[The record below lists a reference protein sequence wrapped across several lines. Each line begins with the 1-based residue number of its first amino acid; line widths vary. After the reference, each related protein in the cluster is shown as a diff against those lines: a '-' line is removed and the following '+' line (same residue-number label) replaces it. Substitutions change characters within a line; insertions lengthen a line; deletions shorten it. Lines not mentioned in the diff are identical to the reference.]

1 MMFSD
6 LVTYLR
12 PIPKIVACEPL
23 IDWWQLFAC
32 AAAA

>member
-6 LVTYLR
+6 LVTCLR
-12 PIPKIVACEPL
+12 RVPKIVACEPL
-23 IDWWQLFAC
+23 IGWRQPFAR